1 MDWDSEIGWSD
12 DFEAVDRYKSDHK
25 ISETVLK
32 QRAIKRQIKNDQ
44 LALIVAKN
52 LEALCSEPKP
62 GEQWRII
69 TEKAFNAFALIMHVL
84 QTRKIKE
91 LYLAVY
97 RINEPTVRTIIDK
110 IKDGN
115 IQKATFV
122 ISSFFNQTKKP
133 ERWAIMLKDFA
144 DASPKCRHVY
154 THNHAKIVAIRTSDN
169 DYFVF
174 EGSGNMSDN
183 ARIEQYIYENSK
195 EMFEFHKKW
204 MTQIAVTPPE
214 IKKLA
219 MRIAGLSLIPTTP
232 LLKNVFLRLLWG
244 QKWDFQRL
252 PAKFF
257 RGGLKPKD
265 FYIHLSMSESKS
277 IVSSFDSLLFHLTGA
292 MEEIV

>member
-1 MDWDSEIGWSD
+1 MNWDDNGWSD
-12 DFEAVDRYKSDHK
+12 SFDAPAKYKSDHK
-25 ISETVLK
+25 IDEQVLK
-32 QRAIKRQIKNDQ
+32 QRALKRQIKNDQ
-44 LALIVAKN
+44 LALKIAKN
-52 LEALCSEPKP
+52 LNDLCKEPKP

-69 TEKAFNAFALIMHVL
+69 TEKSFNAFALIMHLL

-110 IKDGN
+110 IKDGS

-133 ERWAIMLKDFA
+133 EKWAIMLKEFA
-144 DASPKCRHVY
+144 DQSPKCNHVY

-195 EMFEFHKKW
+195 EMYEFHRKW
-204 MTQIAVTPPE
+204 MLQLVT
-214 IKKLA
+214 A
-219 MRIAGLSLIPTTP
+219 TR
-232 LLKNVFLRLLWG
+232 
-244 QKWDFQRL
+244 
-252 PAKFF
+252 AK
-257 RGGLKPKD
+257 
-265 FYIHLSMSESKS
+265 
-277 IVSSFDSLLFHLTGA
+277 
-292 MEEIV
+292 

>member
-1 MDWDSEIGWSD
+1 MEWDTDNGWSE
-12 DFEAVDRYKSDHK
+12 DFATLERYKSDHK

-32 QRAIKRQIKNDQ
+32 QRAIKRQVRNDR
-44 LALIVAKN
+44 LAMVVAKN
-52 LEALCSEPKP
+52 LESLCSEPKP

-69 TEKAFNAFALIMHVL
+69 TEKAFNAFALIMHIL

-110 IKDGN
+110 IKDGS

-133 ERWAIMLKDFA
+133 EQWAIMLKDFA

-183 ARIEQYIYENSK
+183 ARIEQYVYENSK
-195 EMFEFHKKW
+195 EMFDFHKSW
-204 MTQIAVTPPE
+204 MSQ
-214 IKKLA
+214 LA
-219 MRIAGLSLIPTTP
+219 NSVCGGVRPDMRCFPVFFFALMPT
-232 LLKNVFLRLLWG
+232 VFHRKRRPYHPNQRHYRQNRGIL
-244 QKWDFQRL
+244 QKFYQGRVN
-252 PAKFF
+252 AK
-257 RGGLKPKD
+257 
-265 FYIHLSMSESKS
+265 
-277 IVSSFDSLLFHLTGA
+277 
-292 MEEIV
+292 

>member
-1 MDWDSEIGWSD
+1 MDWDSEDDGWSE
-12 DFEAVDRYKSDHK
+12 DFDSSKKYKSDHK
-25 ISETVLK
+25 ISEVVLK

-44 LALIVAKN
+44 LALVVAKN
-52 LEALCSEPKP
+52 LEQLCKEPKP

-84 QTRKIKE
+84 QTRIIKE

-110 IKDGN
+110 INDGS
-115 IQKATFV
+115 IQKATFI

-133 ERWAIMLKDFA
+133 EKWAIMLKEFA
-144 DASPKCRHVY
+144 DKSPKCRHVY
-154 THNHAKIVAIRTSDN
+154 THNHSKVVAIRTSGE

-204 MTQIAVTPPE
+204 M
-214 IKKLA
+214 
-219 MRIAGLSLIPTTP
+219 LSLTE
-232 LLKNVFLRLLWG
+232 
-244 QKWDFQRL
+244 
-252 PAKFF
+252 
-257 RGGLKPKD
+257 KPKNG
-265 FYIHLSMSESKS
+265 K
-277 IVSSFDSLLFHLTGA
+277 
-292 MEEIV
+292 